1 VFVTLCS
8 LLAFICIVIIA
19 VVGVACATADAVAG
33 AGAAASDDVHS
44 RAAISTYS
52 PAVAA
57 VSSPSNGT
65 VTKCNNAEPP
75 ARTPGIIITKN
86 TSYLSILEQL
96 CAEMSLSPP
105 TVEVLKRLAEC
116 TATLSVGYGFPS
128 SGSHTKK
135 TDAQEDAAHIAL
147 LTLADQVESGKNF
160 RAQLNEYC
168 QQQQCGKPEYV
179 TNDSAPFTCT
189 VFVQIVHK
197 SLARSTEL
205 EAKDDAAREIVA
217 KLGRTSHI
225 LQMCDDSRFESFSVS
240 CKPPSVFELT
250 ARYHFARHSEG
261 DKSKKTA
268 EKMAA
273 EDALWK
279 LYPDLNP
286 KPGRDHCKNK
296 LQELYPQEPPKYNA
310 ESGDGGLF
318 YSDVI
323 VSFVEQ
329 NSYDDLSSL
338 AAADDLAKRALKR
351 LGLIS

>member
-1 VFVTLCS
+1 M
-8 LLAFICIVIIA
+8 
-19 VVGVACATADAVAG
+19 ACATADAVG
-33 AGAAASDDVHS
+33 AAAASDDVHS
-44 RAAISTYS
+44 PATISAYS
-52 PAVAA
+52 PPVAA

-65 VTKCNNAEPP
+65 VTKYNSARPP
-75 ARTPGIIITKN
+75 ACTPGIIITKS

-96 CAEMSLSPP
+96 CAELSLSPP
-105 TVEVLKRLAEC
+105 TVEVAKRSAEC
-116 TATLSVGYGFPS
+116 TATSSVRYGFQS
-128 SGSHTKK
+128 SRSHAKK
-135 TDAQEDAAHIAL
+135 VDAQEDAARVAL
-147 LTLADQVESGKNF
+147 STLTGDAESGKNA

-168 QQQQCGKPEYV
+168 QQRQCGKPEYV
-179 TNDSAPFTCT
+179 ANDAAPFVCT

-205 EAKDDAAREIVA
+205 EAKNDAARGIVA
-217 KLGRTSHI
+217 RLGLTSHV
-225 LQMCDDSRFESFSVS
+225 LRMSDDSRFESFSVS
-240 CKPPSVFELT
+240 CRPPSVFELT

-273 EDALWK
+273 EYALWK
-279 LYPDLNP
+279 LYPDLDP
-286 KPGRDHCKNK
+286 KPERDHCKNK

-323 VSFVEQ
+323 VSFMEQ
-329 NSYDDLSSL
+329 NSYDDVSSL